1 MPKQRSVAIRNG
13 RLIDPGN
20 GIDAETDLFILDGKV
35 EAAGQK
41 PKGFAPDLDIDAAG
55 CVVCP
60 GLVDIGV
67 RLREPG
73 YEHKGSI
80 GTETAAAAKGGITS
94 LCCLPDTDPVIDSA
108 AVAALITRKANQKG
122 KARVHPIGALTEGLN
137 GQLLASMGELKK
149 AGCVALSNAEH
160 PLASA
165 LVQRRAMEYATTFDF
180 LLLLRPEEASLRDD
194 GCVHEGA
201 VGARLGLPGIPEA
214 AETVAIALD
223 LALAR
228 HTDCRV
234 HFHAISSAGAVRLLR
249 QARDERLPCTS
260 DVPVH
265 QLHLTEMDVDGFDSY
280 CHVIPPLR
288 TLEDRNALRRAVAE
302 GAIQAICSDHQPHD
316 RDAKMAPFPATEP
329 GISGLETLLPLTLR
343 LVGEGVLELSQAIAL
358 LTSGPADIMG
368 LPLGRLHPGAEADI
382 CIFDPERPW
391 ILNADSMLSRGRN
404 TPFIGWE
411 FQGQVTHTLLRG
423 RLAYSLAPASS

>member
-1 MPKQRSVAIRNG
+1 MPKPRSIAIRNG

-20 GIDAETDLFILDGKV
+20 GIDAVQDLFITDGKV
-35 EAAGQK
+35 AALGEA
-41 PKGFAPDLDIDAAG
+41 PEGFQAELEIEARDQ
-55 CVVCP
+55 VVCP

-80 GTETAAAAKGGITS
+80 GTETAAAAKGGITA
-94 LCCLPDTDPVIDSA
+94 LCCFPDTDPVMDSA
-108 AVAALITRKANQKG
+108 AVAALVTRKANKKG
-122 KARVHPIGALTEGLN
+122 KARVHPIGALTEGLQ
-137 GQLLASMGELKK
+137 GRLLASMAELKK
-149 AGCVALSNAEH
+149 AGCVALSNGEQ
-160 PLASA
+160 PLVSA

-180 LLLLRPEEASLRDD
+180 LIVLRPEEASLRDN

-214 AETVAIALD
+214 AETAAIARD

-249 QARDERLPCTS
+249 QARDERLRCSS
-260 DVPVH
+260 DVPAH
-265 QLHLTEMDVDGFDSY
+265 QLHLTEMDIDGFDSH

-288 TLEDRNALRRAVAE
+288 TIEDRNALRRAVAE
-302 GAIQAICSDHQPHD
+302 GVIPAICSDHQPHD

-329 GISGLETLLPLTLR
+329 GISGLETLLPLTLK
-343 LVGEGVLELSQAIAL
+343 LVWEGDLGLTQAIAL
-358 LTSGPADIMG
+358 LTCGPADAMG
-368 LPLGRLHPGAEADI
+368 LPAGRLHPGAEADI

-391 ILNADSMLSRGRN
+391 VLQADAMLSRGRN
-404 TPFIGWE
+404 SPFLGWE

-423 RLAYSLAPASS
+423 RLVYSRDPT